1 MEHTFV
7 APLIGVGLFL
17 GILALLELGRRIGI
31 RSGAQED
38 GARAG
43 IGAVEGAAFGL
54 MGLLIAFT
62 FSGAA
67 SRFEARRELIVQEAN
82 AIGTVWLRLDLLSEG
97 AQPALRDGFRRY
109 LDSRLATYAKLPDVA
124 AARAELKRSEQLQR
138 EIWSASVPA
147 CREAGPPACA
157 LLLPALNDMID
168 ITTART
174 MAAENHPPTIIFALL
189 IVLALVCSLLAG
201 YAMTGPIRRPLHM
214 AGFAAITALS
224 VYVILDLEYPRI
236 GWIRIDSTDRVLREL
251 RASMD

>member
-1 MEHTFV
+1 VEYHFV

-17 GILALLELGRRIGI
+17 GILALLELGRRIGL
-31 RSGAQED
+31 GAQEE

-67 SRFEARRELIVQEAN
+67 SRFDARRELIVQEAN
-82 AIGTVWLRLDLLSEG
+82 AIGTAWLRLDLLSES
-97 AQPALRDGFRRY
+97 AQPALRDAFRGY
-109 LDSRLATYAKLPDVA
+109 LDSRLATYAKLPDVE
-124 AARAELKRSEQLQR
+124 AARAEVEHSEALQR
-138 EIWSASVPA
+138 EIWSTAATA
-147 CREAGPPACA
+147 CHGSPSACS

-168 ITTART
+168 IHTTRT
-174 MAAENHPPTIIFALL
+174 MATENHPPLIIFALL
-189 IVLALVCSLLAG
+189 VLLALACSLLAG
-201 YAMTGPIRRPLHM
+201 YAMAGPGRRLLHM
-214 AGFAAITALS
+214 LGFATIIAFS

-236 GWIRIDSTDRVLREL
+236 GWIRIDTTDRVLRDL